1 MVEVKNLTKEYGKKI
16 AVDQISFEMEKGVI
30 YGLLGSNGA
39 GKSTT
44 MNLITGYL
52 APTEGEILIGGY
64 DLQKETEK
72 AKSFIGYLPEI
83 PPLYPDMTVWE
94 FLSFVAR
101 LKGVKKDIMEEQLKE
116 IMDQTGIMDVEDR
129 LIKNLSKGYKQRVG
143 LAQAM
148 VGYPDVIILD
158 EPTVGMDP
166 KQIIEIRGLIKQLG
180 REHAVLMSSHILTEV
195 SVVCDHVFIISKG
208 KLVAS
213 LDMDQLE
220 KPLEDVFLELTENE
234 QEEQA

>member
-1 MVEVKNLTKEYGKKI
+1 
-16 AVDQISFEMEKGVI
+16 
-30 YGLLGSNGA
+30 
-39 GKSTT
+39 
-44 MNLITGYL
+44 
-52 APTEGEILIGGY
+52 
-64 DLQKETEK
+64 
-72 AKSFIGYLPEI
+72 
-83 PPLYPDMTVWE
+83 
-94 FLSFVAR
+94 
-101 LKGVKKDIMEEQLKE
+101 
-116 IMDQTGIMDVEDR
+116 MDQTGIMDVEDR

>member
-52 APTEGEILIGGY
+52 APTEGEILIGVY
-64 DLQKETEK
+64 DLQKEPEK

-101 LKGVKKDIMEEQLKE
+101 LKGVKKDIMEEQLEE